1 MEMCGSTFWWI
12 LKSLAFEFE
21 WTDSA
26 PKCYLWVNNTH
37 VTYHELW
44 IWFLAGLDIYESIS
58 IFDSKYDGI
67 FSDGIFGELENTI
80 YMSTACMSQW
90 ASLSWDTLSMCQQVS
105 LYSSPYVSQDS
116 IQTNR
121 SKALSI
127 GYRLQAVNVIS
138 RLWRCDLVVLDIWVN
153 EHLRFEIRWDF
164 FRSLF
169 WRAWKRYLYICRQVS
184 NLHTWVDEHLWD
196 FNAIYV
202 STGLYASP
210 CHESGYDEIF
220 QTGFSES
227 LKMLSTYQQVSRH
240 ARATEGL
247 SVRLGLGLRRV
258 HQTRTDT
265 IFRYI
270 SKSVSK

>member
-1 MEMCGSTFWWI
+1 MEMCGSMFWWI
-12 LKSLAFEFE
+12 LKLLVCE
-21 WTDSA
+21 WIDSA
-26 PKCYLWVNNTH
+26 PKFYLWVN
-37 VTYHELW
+37 TYVSWAVNL
-44 IWFLAGLDIYESIS
+44 IS
-58 IFDSKYDGI
+58 SR
-67 FSDGIFGELENTI
+67 SWH
-80 YMSTACMSQW
+80 MSPW
-90 ASLSWDTLSMCQQVS
+90 ASLIQNTMGFFPIAFLESLKTLSICQQHVWVNERLWVEIWQDFLMLSMCQQVS

-121 SKALSI
+121 SKVLSI
-127 GYRLQAVNVIS
+127 GYQLQAVNLILIS

-153 EHLRFEIRWDF
+153 EHLWFKIQWDF

-169 WRAWKRYLYICRQVS
+169 WRAWKRYLYICWQVS
-184 NLHTWVDEHLWD
+184 NLHTWVNEHLWD

-210 CHESGYDEIF
+210 CHESRYDEIF

-258 HQTRTDT
+258 HRTRTDT
-265 IFRYI
+265 ISRYI
-270 SKSVSK
+270 SK

>member
-1 MEMCGSTFWWI
+1 MMGFFPIAFLES
-12 LKSLAFEFE
+12 LKTLSICQQHA
-21 WTDSA
+21 
-26 PKCYLWVNNTH
+26 WV
-37 VTYHELW
+37 
-44 IWFLAGLDIYESIS
+44 
-58 IFDSKYDGI
+58 K
-67 FSDGIFGELENTI
+67 
-80 YMSTACMSQW
+80 
-90 ASLSWDTLSMCQQVS
+90 SWDTLSMCQQVS

-127 GYRLQAVNVIS
+127 GYRLRAVNVIS

-169 WRAWKRYLYICRQVS
+169 WRAWKCYLYICRQVS
-184 NLHTWVDEHLWD
+184 NLHTWVNERLWD
-196 FNAIYV
+196 FNTIYV

-210 CHESGYDEIF
+210 CHESRYDEIF

-247 SVRLGLGLRRV
+247 SVRLGLGLRHV